1 MANPQIEQ
9 GHTRIANEILEHISK
24 TNLNGT
30 QFRIVMVVWRYT
42 YGFQRKQHELSS
54 SFLSTAIGIKD
65 RKSVN
70 RELKI
75 LIERNIIFAIGKGSR
90 GANIISFNKNFDEWK
105 EPLLAT
111 HPTVVSVGDVPHSSV
126 GDVPHSSVGDVP
138 HRTVGDVAPQER
150 KKKNI
155 KKNTRQQKK
164 YDEESSYFK
173 MATYFYDKVL
183 TVAKDAGVEHLVK
196 KANMQKW
203 ADEFRKLI
211 EIDEVDKR
219 LAKDVMDWV
228 TKDSFWRTN
237 VLSAKKLREKFGE
250 LAIKMKSS
258 KTTKQPTQQQP
269 QQDFRDKDI
278 AFSKFVAAGGDPSEF
293 DWSS

>member
-126 GDVPHSSVGDVP
+126 GDVPH
-138 HRTVGDVAPQER
+138 RTVGDVAPQER

-164 YDEESSYFK
+164 YDEESSYYK

-183 TVAKDAGVEHLVK
+183 AVAKDAGVEHLVK

-211 EIDEVDKR
+211 EIDEIDKR

-250 LAIKMKSS
+250 L
-258 KTTKQPTQQQP
+258 
-269 QQDFRDKDI
+269 
-278 AFSKFVAAGGDPSEF
+278 
-293 DWSS
+293 